1 VALVILFYEG
11 STHTLDPARIIAGIA
26 TEYVRGMPLP
36 ARLDCELPTDHQ
48 PIWAKF
54 LEALGRGKLSV
65 RDGLDFVILKWKE
78 IFA

>member
-1 VALVILFYEG
+1 M
-11 STHTLDPARIIAGIA
+11 A